1 MPEVDGLGVVDVQ
14 AISEKAKEA
23 KERKTYV
30 KWQPK
35 DRFTIGDY
43 ARKNGNSAALRKF
56 KSQFPGLTESTI
68 RSFKEKVVKE
78 IKIASKEKREVVKS
92 VSKYSKPVGR
102 PLLLGEID
110 GMVQSY
116 IKAVSSR
123 GALVTSSLAKA
134 TAKALMSRYPGAVG
148 NIDVD
153 SSSWAKSLFKRM
165 GFVRRMKTS
174 SKVNIPDGARKE
186 MEFLFHHEI
195 VTLIEKHN
203 IPHSMIIN
211 IDQTPLKYV
220 PTGNFTLAKRGS
232 ASVVMEA
239 ASDKRSIT
247 GTFGITFTN
256 KFLPIQLI
264 YGGKTEQS
272 LPRFKFPDGFSLS
285 ANPTHYSNT
294 TESIKIIEEIISPY
308 LKEERA
314 TLKLP
319 PDQKGLL
326 IMDVFTGQMTSEVLN
341 KIKENHICVVNVPA
355 NMTKFYQ
362 PLDLTVNG
370 HAKRFLRNK
379 FSTWYADQISK
390 QLNDVVK
397 IDEVDVKL
405 RLTTLKPL
413 HAQWVVDFYD
423 EMTTSKGKSIIE
435 SGWRAAGITDAIQL
449 GSKNLPPI
457 DPFQEIDPLCESSP
471 VENQQ
476 LQSVCGLTLEEKQI
490 GYSERTDDDENDDS
504 GEDDEDEDCD
514 FVWERSAFDA
524 FESMEDEQ

>member
-1 MPEVDGLGVVDVQ
+1 M
-14 AISEKAKEA
+14 
-23 KERKTYV
+23 
-30 KWQPK
+30 
-35 DRFTIGDY
+35 
-43 ARKNGNSAALRKF
+43 
-56 KSQFPGLTESTI
+56 
-68 RSFKEKVVKE
+68 
-78 IKIASKEKREVVKS
+78 
-92 VSKYSKPVGR
+92 
-102 PLLLGEID
+102 
-110 GMVQSY
+110 
-116 IKAVSSR
+116 
-123 GALVTSSLAKA
+123 
-134 TAKALMSRYPGAVG
+134 
-148 NIDVD
+148 
-153 SSSWAKSLFKRM
+153 
-165 GFVRRMKTS
+165 
-174 SKVNIPDGARKE
+174 
-186 MEFLFHHEI
+186 
-195 VTLIEKHN
+195 
-203 IPHSMIIN
+203 
-211 IDQTPLKYV
+211 
-220 PTGNFTLAKRGS
+220 
-232 ASVVMEA
+232 
-239 ASDKRSIT
+239 
-247 GTFGITFTN
+247 
-256 KFLPIQLI
+256 PIQLI

-476 LQSVCGLTLEEKQI
+476 LQSVCVLTLEEKQI
-490 GYSERTDDDENDDS
+490 GYSERADDDENDDS